1 MRSTG
6 KRPGIAIP
14 GVLLVQVV
22 PQSTEITKKLTIES
36 FIVTS
41 RISTNLSGQTALV
54 TGAGRGLGRSIAQ
67 SLAAAGAKVA
77 CIDVNVESLA
87 DTVAAIRTA
96 GGTAEPIACDVTQSS
111 RVAEV
116 VDEVVKLWG
125 KLDILVNNAGITRD
139 NVVVRMKDEQWDA
152 VLNINLR
159 GTFLFTRAAARPM
172 MKSRRGRI
180 INIASVS
187 GLMGNPG
194 QVNYSAS
201 KAGVIGLTRTVAKEL
216 ASRNVTVNA
225 VAPGF
230 IATEMTAALGEEIL
244 QEVRKQIPLGH
255 LGDPQD
261 VADAVLFLASDAAS
275 FITGHVLT
283 VDGGLTA

>member
-1 MRSTG
+1 M
-6 KRPGIAIP
+6 
-14 GVLLVQVV
+14 
-22 PQSTEITKKLTIES
+22 
-36 FIVTS
+36 TS
-41 RISTNLSGQTALV
+41 RISTDLNGRTALV
-54 TGAGRGLGRSIAQ
+54 TGAGRGLGRTIAE

-77 CIDVNVESLA
+77 CIDINAECLA
-87 DTVAAIRTA
+87 DTVAAIRAA
-96 GGTAEPIACDVTQSS
+96 GGTAEPIACDVTQSE
-111 RVAEV
+111 RVAET

-125 KLDILVNNAGITRD
+125 DLYILVNNAGITRD
-139 NVVVRMKDEQWDA
+139 NVLVRMKDDQWDA

-172 MKSRRGRI
+172 MKSRQGRI
-180 INIASVS
+180 INVASVS

-194 QVNYSAS
+194 QANYSAS
-201 KAGVIGLTRTVAKEL
+201 KAGVIGLTRTVAREL

-230 IATEMTAALGEEIL
+230 IATDMTASLGEEIL
-244 QEVRKQIPLGH
+244 QEVRKQIPLGR

-261 VADAVLFLASDAAS
+261 VADAVLFLASDAAA

-283 VDGGLTA
+283 IDGGLTV

>member
-1 MRSTG
+1 
-6 KRPGIAIP
+6 
-14 GVLLVQVV
+14 
-22 PQSTEITKKLTIES
+22 
-36 FIVTS
+36 VTS
-41 RISTNLSGQTALV
+41 RISTNLDGKTALV
-54 TGAGRGLGRSIAQ
+54 TGAARGLGRCIAQ

-77 CIDVNVESLA
+77 CIDINVETLA
-87 DTVAAIRTA
+87 DTVNAIRAA
-96 GGTAEPIACDVTQSS
+96 GGTAEPIACNVTDSE
-111 RVAEV
+111 RVNEV
-116 VDEVVKLWG
+116 VDEVVTLWG
-125 KLDILVNNAGITRD
+125 ALNILVNNAGITRD
-139 NVVVRMKDEQWDA
+139 NVIVRMKDEQWDA
-152 VLNINLR
+152 VININLR

-172 MKSRRGRI
+172 MKSRQGRI

-201 KAGVIGLTRTVAKEL
+201 KAGVIGLTRTVAREL

-230 IATEMTAALGEEIL
+230 IATDMTAALGEDIL
-244 QEVRKQIPLGH
+244 QEVRKQIPLGRM
-255 LGDPQD
+255 GEPQD

-283 VDGGLTA
+283 VDGGLTV

>member
-1 MRSTG
+1 M
-6 KRPGIAIP
+6 
-14 GVLLVQVV
+14 V
-22 PQSTEITKKLTIES
+22 EES
-36 FIVTS
+36 VKS
-41 RISTNLSGQTALV
+41 RLSTNLEGQVALV
-54 TGAGRGLGRSIAQ
+54 TGAARGLGRFIAQ

-77 CIDVNVESLA
+77 CIDVNA
-87 DTVAAIRTA
+87 DTLQETIALIHGA
-96 GGTAEPIACDVTQSS
+96 GGTAEPFACDVTDST
-111 RVAEV
+111 RVNQV
-116 VDEVVKLWG
+116 VDDVIAKWG
-125 KLDILVNNAGITRD
+125 ALTILVNNAGITRD

-172 MKSRRGRI
+172 MKNRQGRI

-194 QVNYSAS
+194 QANYSAS
-201 KAGVIGLTRTVAKEL
+201 KAGVIGLTRTVAREL

-230 IATEMTAALGEEIL
+230 IATDMTAALGEDIL
-244 QEVRKQIPLGH
+244 EQVRKGIPLGR
-255 LGDPQD
+255 LGQPQD
-261 VADAVLFLASDAAS
+261 IADAVLFLASDAAS
-275 FITGHVLT
+275 FITGHVLA

>member
-1 MRSTG
+1 M
-6 KRPGIAIP
+6 
-14 GVLLVQVV
+14 
-22 PQSTEITKKLTIES
+22 
-36 FIVTS
+36 TS
-41 RISTNLSGQTALV
+41 RISTNLNGQVALV
-54 TGAGRGLGRSIAQ
+54 TGAARGLGRCIAQ
-67 SLAAAGAKVA
+67 TLAAAGAKVA

-87 DTVAAIRTA
+87 DTVAAIRA
-96 GGTAEPIACDVTQSS
+96 GGGTAEPVACDVTDSA
-111 RVAEV
+111 RVSEA

-125 KLDILVNNAGITRD
+125 TLHLLVNNAGITRD
-139 NVVVRMKDEQWDA
+139 NVIIRMKDEQWDA

-172 MKSRRGRI
+172 MKNRQGRI

-194 QVNYSAS
+194 QANYSAS
-201 KAGVIGLTRTVAKEL
+201 KAGVIGLTRTVAREL
-216 ASRNVTVNA
+216 ASRNITVNA

-230 IATEMTAALGEEIL
+230 IATDMTAALGDEIL
-244 QEVRKQIPLGH
+244 QEVRKQIPLGR

-283 VDGGLTA
+283 VDGGLTV